1 MKTRKHLV
9 RDFPKLDDRAR
20 IKHIENNRNDL
31 VEKKNEKDKKS
42 ELVNRSCI
50 DYLPDD

>member
-1 MKTRKHLV
+1 MKTFKHPV
-9 RDFPKLDDRAR
+9 RDFPTLGDRAR